1 MTNKEIIKA
10 LRSTPSRSKR
20 ALLDAAA
27 DKIEELEKDKAALIS
42 DMKKLEETGEMCIFC
57 KHCYAGGKPIYEP
70 SDDFAE
76 FCSRCD
82 ENYSEFEWRGRRGD
96 AGNKAE

>member
-1 MTNKEIIKA
+1 MKTQEIIKA

-42 DMKKLEETGEMCIFC
+42 DMKKTG
-57 KHCYAGGKPIYEP
+57 
-70 SDDFAE
+70 
-76 FCSRCD
+76 R
-82 ENYSEFEWRGRRGD
+82 NRR
-96 AGNKAE
+96 NVYPL